1 VTLAARDIEKR
12 FEHRVVLRRASL
24 EIHPGEIVLLRGAN
38 GSGKTTFA
46 RILATTLGADAGE
59 VTLDGRPVRRALSAS
74 RRAIGFSGH
83 RPLLYLGLTPIENL
97 EFFGRLAGVPD
108 ARARGARLL
117 SRFGLE
123 EFSAI
128 PMEHFSR
135 GMLQRVGLSRAL
147 LPEPRVLILDEPYAG
162 LDDQGSETLNAL
174 LLEARGR
181 GAATLLVSHDREHMV
196 SGLAR
201 TCVLRDGAV
210 EVPA

>member
-1 VTLAARDIEKR
+1 VTLAARGIQKR
-12 FEHRVVLRRASL
+12 FLHRVVLRGASL
-24 EIHPGEIVLLRGAN
+24 ELHPGEIALLRGPN

-59 VTLDGRPVRRALSAS
+59 VTLDGRPVRRSLRDA

-83 RPLLYLGLTPIENL
+83 RPLLYLGLTPVENL
-97 EFFGRLAGVPD
+97 EFFGRLAEVPN
-108 ARARGARLL
+108 ARARAEGLL
-117 SRFGLE
+117 RRFGLE
-123 EFSAI
+123 EFSAV

-135 GMLQRVGLSRAL
+135 GMLQRVALSRAL

-181 GAATLLVSHDREHMV
+181 GAAALLVSHDKEHMV
-196 SGLAR
+196 SGLTR
-201 TCVLRDGAV
+201 TYVLQDGAI
-210 EVPA
+210 EAPT